1 MRIQEKIY
9 FCLKEKNISLNKKA
23 IFLFHTIFK
32 LDFITQIIYGII
44 HRCLYSFFSS
54 LYSLL
59 YSVLLYQFL
68 RKGT

>member
-59 YSVLLYQFL
+59 NSVLLYQFL